1 MQTDKPR
8 VRQSGLLSEDM
19 HGERVIYDNGNK
31 KVHHLNPT
39 MTWIWDHCD
48 GSRTI
53 DELIAAVREGYRL
66 RRCSRP
72 DYQRVKTTG
81 GGQPARSRIGGS
93 NCPRGSTKYGQSAC
107 GGHCGN
113 IDCRTDNDLD
123 PCTHAGSGEI
133 APGKRWQQGQE
144 GEEGQIRLAVIL
156 QSRNSRTRYS
166 LNE

>member
-53 DELIAAVREGYRL
+53 DELIAALQRDTGCDDARGLITSGLKQLAEANLLEPGSVDRTALEVQQNTVS
-66 RRCSRP
+66 RR
-72 DYQRVKTTG
+72 
-81 GGQPARSRIGGS
+81 A
-93 NCPRGSTKYGQSAC
+93 
-107 GGHCGN
+107 
-113 IDCRTDNDLD
+113 
-123 PCTHAGSGEI
+123 
-133 APGKRWQQGQE
+133 
-144 GEEGQIRLAVIL
+144 AVIAGISIAGPIMTSIL
-156 QSRNSRTRYS
+156 APTPAAAKSHP
-166 LNE
+166 EKMAKDKKEKKDK